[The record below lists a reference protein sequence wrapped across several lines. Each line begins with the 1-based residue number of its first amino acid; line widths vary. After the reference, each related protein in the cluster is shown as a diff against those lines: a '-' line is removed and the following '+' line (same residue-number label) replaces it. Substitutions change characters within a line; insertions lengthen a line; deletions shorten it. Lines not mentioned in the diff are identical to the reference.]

1 MTTTKLGSAGPAS
14 KLPTVARST
23 TPVSTS
29 AVSKSAPL
37 HGEAAPGFDAKGA
50 AKPQALNP
58 KGEHVPTSADPGAL
72 WGAERRQ
79 GHGSP
84 ELRAAMTEF
93 RAMSPE
99 AQKAK
104 IGELKTRQ
112 DELSKK
118 MLARI
123 ETLDA
128 RYKNMRNVTKAE
140 MLRELSAQ
148 TEVMTPAERGH
159 LDVLLDKADGIARQ
173 IEELKAKASTLPDS
187 KTATP
192 AQLEERKTLA
202 RQIKNA
208 RSRLSDAT
216 KACTNYVDSLGLK
229 NERLAVNEQKID
241 PGAPPKDSPSSLWG
255 MMKEWFSINTFIGAF
270 QRIFSPPTAS
280 DIVKAD
286 VLQSEQ
292 RVVED
297 QKVQQ
302 RAQEFR
308 RRNDDES
315 QKRADI
321 ETSDRR
327 AQLAVLAQALSTTR
341 APALRTD

>member
-1 MTTTKLGSAGPAS
+1 
-14 KLPTVARST
+14 
-23 TPVSTS
+23 
-29 AVSKSAPL
+29 
-37 HGEAAPGFDAKGA
+37 
-50 AKPQALNP
+50 
-58 KGEHVPTSADPGAL
+58 
-72 WGAERRQ
+72 
-79 GHGSP
+79 
-84 ELRAAMTEF
+84 MTEF

-104 IGELKTRQ
+104 IGELKASQ

-123 ETLDA
+123 EVLDA

-148 TEVMTPAERGH
+148 TEVMTPAESAH
-159 LDVLLDKADGIARQ
+159 LSGLLDKADGIARQ
-173 IEELKAKASTLPDS
+173 IEDLKARAATLPDS

-192 AQLEERKTLA
+192 AQLEERTTLA

-216 KACTNYVDSLGLK
+216 KASTTYVDSLGLK

-241 PGAPPKDSPSSLWG
+241 PSAPPKESPKSLWG
-255 MMKEWFSINTFIGAF
+255 MMTEWFSITTFIGAF
-270 QRIFSPPTAS
+270 QRVFSAPTAS
-280 DIVKAD
+280 DIVKGD
-286 VLQSEQ
+286 VMQLEK
-292 RVVED
+292 RLVED

-302 RAQEFR
+302 RTEEFR
-308 RRNDDES
+308 RRADDEG

-321 ETSDRR
+321 ETNDRR
-327 AQLAVLAQALSTTR
+327 AQLGVLEQALSNVRSHPRR
-341 APALRTD
+341 AE